1 MHLVPSPG
9 PGLPGN
15 RGPGIGGDGAAGEQG
30 EEPLQLVQL
39 SVVEAVAGRD
49 AQPER
54 CSRLGTSCEAVERRH
69 HGGHG
74 MGSQRLLGPE
84 RGDKR
89 LVTGPTPK
97 LLEELETAR
106 RLHVGDLKIGQV
118 PKMKEGDEIA
128 AKTSRFTSQ
137 IVTRQPGLARAVDEP
152 SIFPLRSRTASGA
165 RLQRA
170 FERSQGAQ
178 VGSLHYRRS
187 NEPLRP
193 CRRGAGRITFSP
205 SARYLSGPIVGAGSK
220 GSPSGLPWSSDRARR
235 ANDGL
240 TPRGLWPARSRYFD
254 GQEGAHGLK

>member
-1 MHLVPSPG
+1 MHLVASPG

-15 RGPGIGGDGAAGEQG
+15 RGPGVGGDGAASEQG

-39 SVVEAVAGRD
+39 GVVEAVAGGD

-54 CSRLGTSCEAVERRH
+54 CSRFGAGREAVERRH
-69 HGGHG
+69 HGGDG
-74 MGSQRLLGPE
+74 MGRQRLLRPE
-84 RGDKR
+84 GGDKR
-89 LVTGPTPK
+89 LVAGPTPK

-118 PKMKEGDEIA
+118 PKMKDGNEIA
-128 AKTSRFTSQ
+128 ARTSQFSSQIVTGQ

-152 SIFPLRSRTASGA
+152 AIFPLRSRAASGA

-193 CRRGAGRITFSP
+193 CRRGAGRITV
-205 SARYLSGPIVGAGSK
+205 LGSVNA
-220 GSPSGLPWSSDRARR
+220 SRTECPPTR
-235 ANDGL
+235 
-240 TPRGLWPARSRYFD
+240 PRPLADPERPPNGRCDS
-254 GQEGAHGLK
+254 Q